1 MKALYA
7 QVILPLPLAG
17 NFTYIV
23 PEHLHDKVR
32 SGLRVAVQF
41 GPKRFYTGIVAS
53 VTPVAP
59 PPGVKLKEI
68 ALCLDDKPVVTNMQL
83 RFWEW
88 MADYYLC
95 SVGDVYKAAIP
106 SGLKIESET
115 RIEIDSEATDEQF
128 AGCSDLEIRILDY
141 LRRKKSATVET
152 IEKDL
157 GTRGIGSTVTRM
169 TEAGLLAVAEKLV
182 ERYRVIKRPYVRP
195 LITRGDAQ
203 ALEAAFTKVKRKQ
216 EEALVAL
223 IALSEF
229 YKADQPLAEVPLE
242 VLCER
247 ADASRAVI
255 KALCE
260 KGLSEIYYKE
270 ISRFSYSGV
279 ATGIL
284 PTLSPAQKRAH
295 DEILHSF
302 ADKSVTLLHGVT
314 ASGKTEIYMHLA
326 DYVMRQGKQ
335 VLFLVPEIALT
346 TRLQKV
352 FGEKVLIYH
361 SKFSDNE
368 RVELYRRM
376 LDHKEPVIAVGA
388 RSACFLPF
396 DRLGLVIVDEEHES
410 SYKQYD
416 PAPRYNGRDA
426 ATMLAAMH
434 GAKTLYGSATPSIET
449 YYKAESGKFG
459 LVTLTE
465 RYDGVALPA
474 IEIVD
479 MKAQRRSKAV
489 SGYLSHR
496 LLDATLAVTSAKK
509 QAILFHNRR
518 GYAPMARCTMCAFT
532 PKCDFCDVSL
542 TYHRR
547 DNKLQCHYCG
557 AEYAIPTVCPECK
570 EPAIEIVGY
579 GTERIEEEIAESFRD
594 RKVLRMDLDTTRNKD
609 GYSRIIDE
617 FSQHKAD
624 ILIGTQMV
632 TKGLDFGEVELVG
645 VLNADSLIN
654 FPDFRSAERAFN
666 MLEQVAGRAG
676 RRDGKG
682 QVVIQTYNP
691 GHPILGYAARHDYE
705 AFYRHELEERRA
717 FNFPP
722 FSRIINIYVKHREA
736 STTAECASLLASALR
751 QVFGN
756 RVCGPQE
763 PPVARIQSL
772 YIRKIMLKA
781 ETGISMKQV
790 KQILRD
796 QYVNLASNP
805 LMRSLTVYYDVDP
818 T

>member
-314 ASGKTEIYMHLA
+314 ASGKTEIDA
-326 DYVMRQGKQ
+326 PGQAGA
-335 VLFLVPEIALT
+335 VPC
-346 TRLQKV
+346 TRNRP
-352 FGEKVLIYH
+352 
-361 SKFSDNE
+361 DN
-368 RVELYRRM
+368 
-376 LDHKEPVIAVGA
+376 AV
-388 RSACFLPF
+388 
-396 DRLGLVIVDEEHES
+396 D
-410 SYKQYD
+410 K
-416 PAPRYNGRDA
+416 A
-426 ATMLAAMH
+426 A
-434 GAKTLYGSATPSIET
+434 AK
-449 YYKAESGKFG
+449 
-459 LVTLTE
+459 
-465 RYDGVALPA
+465 
-474 IEIVD
+474 
-479 MKAQRRSKAV
+479 
-489 SGYLSHR
+489 
-496 LLDATLAVTSAKK
+496 
-509 QAILFHNRR
+509 
-518 GYAPMARCTMCAFT
+518 
-532 PKCDFCDVSL
+532 
-542 TYHRR
+542 
-547 DNKLQCHYCG
+547 
-557 AEYAIPTVCPECK
+557 
-570 EPAIEIVGY
+570 
-579 GTERIEEEIAESFRD
+579 SFR
-594 RKVLRMDLDTTRNKD
+594 RKSANLPL
-609 GYSRIIDE
+609 
-617 FSQHKAD
+617 
-624 ILIGTQMV
+624 
-632 TKGLDFGEVELVG
+632 EV
-645 VLNADSLIN
+645 
-654 FPDFRSAERAFN
+654 F
-666 MLEQVAGRAG
+666 
-676 RRDGKG
+676 
-682 QVVIQTYNP
+682 
-691 GHPILGYAARHDYE
+691 
-705 AFYRHELEERRA
+705 
-717 FNFPP
+717 
-722 FSRIINIYVKHREA
+722 
-736 STTAECASLLASALR
+736 
-751 QVFGN
+751 
-756 RVCGPQE
+756 
-763 PPVARIQSL
+763 
-772 YIRKIMLKA
+772 
-781 ETGISMKQV
+781 
-790 KQILRD
+790 
-796 QYVNLASNP
+796 
-805 LMRSLTVYYDVDP
+805 
-818 T
+818 